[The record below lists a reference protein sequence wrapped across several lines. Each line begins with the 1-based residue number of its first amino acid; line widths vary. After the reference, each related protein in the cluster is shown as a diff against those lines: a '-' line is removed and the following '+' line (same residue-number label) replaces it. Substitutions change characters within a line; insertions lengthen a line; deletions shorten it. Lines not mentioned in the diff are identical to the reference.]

1 VGPGPR
7 DPGPGH
13 PSHAPSFDRTP
24 IRPDRVRKIDGSF
37 AFLPH
42 RFLRH
47 GFWASLT
54 RDELGLYI
62 LLLLAADRQGMS
74 FCFDDRLA
82 STMRVVLDDFL
93 VARAGLVRKD
103 LVAYDPVGPRYQV
116 LSLPARPVIVS
127 AAATVAPDERGA
139 GHAAPV
145 HDMIRDF
152 LARMDPGPR

>member
-1 VGPGPR
+1 MN
-7 DPGPGH
+7 
-13 PSHAPSFDRTP
+13 HAPNFDRTP

-54 RDELGLYI
+54 SDELRLYVF
-62 LLLLAADRQGMS
+62 LVLAADRQGMS
-74 FCFDDRLA
+74 YYYDDRIAA
-82 STMRVVLDDFL
+82 SLRLVLDDFL

-103 LVAYDPVGPRYQV
+103 LVAHDPVGPRYQV
-116 LSLPARPVIVS
+116 LSLPPRPVIAS
-127 AAATVAPDERGA
+127 AAAGVAPDECRA

-145 HDMIRDF
+145 RDMIRDF
-152 LARMDPGPR
+152 LARMDRVPR